1 MNKKITFFIIIG
13 LLIFISKLQAQPYQ
27 SIFYSDTTKWTVSD
41 YIPDSH
47 ATTEFSTYS
56 DTLIDGVNYK
66 ILYEANG
73 CVPNYK
79 YDKSYLKEDTITGKV
94 WNIIDDENS
103 WHEILIMD
111 LSLELRDT
119 FLFSTNFY
127 FSKAD
132 TLVVDTIYYD
142 EEGRKV
148 VGLDGNTASWDSRK
162 LLFIEGIGSSY
173 GFCPLFMSPTRMG
186 LRCKFNN
193 SKHIY
198 TLLTDYEDDCY
209 FYCGDS
215 SDETELSPFYK
226 ITQVSSGQV
235 NIFINDPHKNV
246 CLDIFNQQGQF
257 IKSQH
262 LQTGDNSIQLNLDG
276 VFIFRLNEGA
286 NTVSVKISL

>member
-1 MNKKITFFIIIG
+1 MKLKISVLTI
-13 LLIFISKLQAQPYQ
+13 LLVTYTLAKAQPYQ

-41 YIPDSH
+41 YIPDLH
-47 ATTEFSTYS
+47 ATTQFSTYS
-56 DTLIDGVNYK
+56 DTLIDGINYK
-66 ILYEANG
+66 ILYEARG
-73 CVPNYK
+73 CEPDYK
-79 YDKSYLKEDTITGKV
+79 YDKSYLKEDTLTGKV

-111 LSLELRDT
+111 LSLELKDT

-127 FSKAD
+127 FNKAD

-148 VGLDGNTASWDSRK
+148 IGLVGEYYYWDSRK

-173 GFCPLFMSPTRMG
+173 GFCPLFISPTSMG
-186 LRCKFNN
+186 LRCKFDN
-193 SKHIY
+193 SEHIY

-215 SDETELSPFYK
+215 SGETELSPFYK

-235 NIFINDPHKNV
+235 NIFINDAHKNV
-246 CLDIFNQQGQF
+246 CLDIFNIQGLF
-257 IKSQH
+257 VKSQQ
-262 LQTGDNSIQLNLDG
+262 LSAGDNSIHLKLDG
-276 VFIFRLNEGA
+276 VFIFRLNDGG